1 MDFDLG
7 KMQQML
13 SQARDMQ
20 AQLDERLGA
29 ITVEADS
36 GGGAVAVRMS
46 GKKEVL
52 KLTIA
57 PAAAAAAAD
66 DLTMLED
73 LIVAAVNAASRK
85 ADDAHKAATT
95 SMLGGMTLPGM

>member
-1 MDFDLG
+1 MDFDIG

-20 AQLDERLGA
+20 TQMDERLAGTT
-29 ITVEADS
+29 IEADS
-36 GGGAVAVRMS
+36 GGGAVTVRMS
-46 GKKEVL
+46 GKKELL

-57 PAAAAAAAD
+57 PAAAAAAAG
-66 DLTMLED
+66 DLSMLED

-85 ADDAHKAATT
+85 ADDAHKSATA
-95 SMLGGMTLPGM
+95 SLLGGMKLPGM

>member
-20 AQLDERLGA
+20 AQMDDRLA
-29 ITVEADS
+29 ATTVEADA

-46 GKKEVL
+46 GKKEL
-52 KLTIA
+52 LCSPSLQPLLRLHPET
-57 PAAAAAAAD
+57 
-66 DLTMLED
+66 
-73 LIVAAVNAASRK
+73 
-85 ADDAHKAATT
+85 
-95 SMLGGMTLPGM
+95 

>member
-20 AQLDERLGA
+20 SQLDERLA
-29 ITVEADS
+29 ATTVEADS
-36 GGGAVAVRMS
+36 GGGAVTVRMS
-46 GKKEVL
+46 GKKELL
-52 KLTIA
+52 KLTIT
-57 PAAAAAAAD
+57 PAAAAAAAS

-73 LIVAAVNAASRK
+73 LIVAAVNAATRK
-85 ADDAHKAATT
+85 ADEAHKSATS
-95 SMLGGMTLPGM
+95 SMLGGMNLPGM